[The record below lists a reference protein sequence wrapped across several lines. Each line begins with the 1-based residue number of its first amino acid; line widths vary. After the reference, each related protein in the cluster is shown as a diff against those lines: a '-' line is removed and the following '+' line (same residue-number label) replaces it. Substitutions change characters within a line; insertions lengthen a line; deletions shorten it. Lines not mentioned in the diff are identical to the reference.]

1 MEVHSTCHTPHLDGV
16 AKYKTLDLHYGA
28 LKGDTIWKT
37 ICLILT
43 QSMKHSKKTTWN
55 LKKKGWT
62 KRKSM
67 TLTEIQTK
75 EEDKNLDIGKKPQQS
90 LMDRSKSKVQQ
101 KK

>member
-1 MEVHSTCHTPHLDGV
+1 
-16 AKYKTLDLHYGA
+16 
-28 LKGDTIWKT
+28 
-37 ICLILT
+37 
-43 QSMKHSKKTTWN
+43 
-55 LKKKGWT
+55 
-62 KRKSM
+62 M